1 VSSIIKKISYILIWL
16 PSILLLFGCV
26 YLFYANNF
34 VSLGFS
40 LVLPILFILNVI
52 IGVYWLI
59 NKNKLVLFSVFCGLI
74 YFLCFDSF
82 FQFNSEKKIDTN
94 NEGLNLNTISFLTYN
109 AGGFSFDD
117 GIRDNNNKE
126 RVSNDPIVKFI
137 INENPD
143 IFCIQ
148 EFSAIKFKYFKDHPH
163 WYKTNIFTQN
173 KSVLALFSKYPI
185 IDKGY
190 IEFPDSTNGAMY
202 VDLDINDEQ
211 VRVYNI
217 HLESFKV
224 RGEFYNF
231 REVSAYKSLKS
242 TINKAEEKRLEQ
254 IYLVKKHMETFN
266 GKVIVCG
273 DFNTTQFSFTYQLL
287 KGSKKDT
294 FIERGFGFGATYVRR
309 GYPFRIDYILVD
321 EDIKVISH
329 KNFDLK
335 YSDHEPILSELV
347 IN

>member
-190 IEFPDSTNGAMY
+190 IEFPDSTNG
-202 VDLDINDEQ
+202 
-211 VRVYNI
+211 
-217 HLESFKV
+217 
-224 RGEFYNF
+224 
-231 REVSAYKSLKS
+231 
-242 TINKAEEKRLEQ
+242 
-254 IYLVKKHMETFN
+254 
-266 GKVIVCG
+266 